1 MMKLMK
7 SQFISKG
14 REKNYNQAKNWNFVR
29 KCYAFQTKR
38 RLLVKCLLTYMTQ
51 KKFELIYWNSM

>member
-1 MMKLMK
+1 MK

-14 REKNYNQAKNWNFVR
+14 REKNYNQAKNWNFVG